1 MPHLGTRAAQV
12 IAAPQE
18 AWRSD
23 TAQRKRAY
31 ARRRGIDITKLKTV
45 KQLDQALEKVIGD
58 RDFLPSRWLRRAAN
72 AAEAVARV
80 RTPAD
85 FGTGFLVTPWLLM
98 TNHHVLDSVS
108 VAEVSTVTFRYEE
121 DDNEE
126 LHDTV
131 RLALQPERC
140 FVTSPIAELD
150 LTLVAVAPTPD
161 GEPPGKTFGHI
172 VAPGPTGKVLLG
184 QPVNILQHPD
194 GRPREIAVRNNLL
207 LSVDD
212 DAHPDLRH
220 RHRARLLRLAGA
232 QRPVGA
238 GRPAPQLQ
246 DRGRR
251 RRQRRDPG
259 LRDRR
264 PHPHAGRRSGRAR
277 CGRHATRRRCSVS
290 SSIWGRSKGRGSAV
304 RRGGPRKLAAMP
316 ATSYRLLSTV
326 RSPQDLRGMAPDQ
339 LEELAE
345 EIRRFLVDNVS
356 QTGGHLGPNLGV
368 VELTIALHRVFES
381 PRDPMIFD
389 TGHQSYVHK
398 ILTGRQDRFPTLRQ
412 RGGLSGYPS
421 PAESEHDWVGNSHA
435 STALSYADGLAKA
448 LRQQGR
454 PGTVVAFVGD
464 GSLTGGMAW
473 EALNNITAAGDLP
486 LVIVVNDNGRSYTPT
501 VGGLANHL
509 SGLRTNPRYEQILDV
524 VRRGVSRAPLV
535 GGTAYDLLHGIKIGL
550 KDVLAPQGMFSDL
563 GLKYVGPI
571 DGHDIAAVERAL
583 HQAKQFGGPVLVHC
597 VTRKGNGFKAAEDH
611 EEDRFHA
618 VGKIDAVTGASLSS
632 GGGQT
637 WTDVFS
643 EELLR
648 LGSTD
653 ERVVA
658 ITAAMLYPTGLHRFA
673 TAFPDRCFDVGI
685 AEQHAVTSAAGMALG
700 GLHPVV
706 AIYSTFLNRA
716 FDQLLMD
723 VALHRCGVTFVLDRA
738 GITGTRRSESPRHV
752 GLLDPP
758 ARPGPA
764 PGGPPRR
771 HPTTGGTGPVAADR
785 RRALGAAILQGPGA
799 GRPARRGDPGRSG
812 RPGREP
818 RIPGCSSWP
827 SARWRRS
834 AWPSASGSPTRG
846 SG

>member
-1 MPHLGTRAAQV
+1 
-12 IAAPQE
+12 
-18 AWRSD
+18 
-23 TAQRKRAY
+23 
-31 ARRRGIDITKLKTV
+31 
-45 KQLDQALEKVIGD
+45 
-58 RDFLPSRWLRRAAN
+58 
-72 AAEAVARV
+72 
-80 RTPAD
+80 
-85 FGTGFLVTPWLLM
+85 
-98 TNHHVLDSVS
+98 
-108 VAEVSTVTFRYEE
+108 
-121 DDNEE
+121 
-126 LHDTV
+126 
-131 RLALQPERC
+131 
-140 FVTSPIAELD
+140 
-150 LTLVAVAPTPD
+150 
-161 GEPPGKTFGHI
+161 
-172 VAPGPTGKVLLG
+172 
-184 QPVNILQHPD
+184 
-194 GRPREIAVRNNLL
+194 
-207 LSVDD
+207 
-212 DAHPDLRH
+212 
-220 RHRARLLRLAGA
+220 
-232 QRPVGA
+232 
-238 GRPAPQLQ
+238 
-246 DRGRR
+246 
-251 RRQRRDPG
+251 
-259 LRDRR
+259 
-264 PHPHAGRRSGRAR
+264 
-277 CGRHATRRRCSVS
+277 
-290 SSIWGRSKGRGSAV
+290 
-304 RRGGPRKLAAMP
+304 
-316 ATSYRLLSTV
+316 
-326 RSPQDLRGMAPDQ
+326 MAPEQ

-345 EIRRFLVDNVS
+345 EIRHFLVDNVS

-706 AIYSTFLNRA
+706 AIYSTFLSRA

-738 GITGTRRSESPRHV
+738 GITGPDGASHHGMWDSSILQLVPGLHLAAPRDGTRLREALARSLQIDDAPSVLRFSKDQVPADLPAAATRDGLDILVETPDPRVLVVAFGPLAAVGVAVGERLADQGIGVRVVDPVWALPVNPALVTLAAEHELVITLEDGGIVGGCGARLAQEMRLAEVWTPIREFGLPQQFIDHGSRAELLVEAGLTPQEIARYAVEAIVRADLPLEQVSEQSESE
-752 GLLDPP
+752 
-758 ARPGPA
+758 A
-764 PGGPPRR
+764 
-771 HPTTGGTGPVAADR
+771 
-785 RRALGAAILQGPGA
+785 
-799 GRPARRGDPGRSG
+799 
-812 RPGREP
+812 
-818 RIPGCSSWP
+818 
-827 SARWRRS
+827 
-834 AWPSASGSPTRG
+834 
-846 SG
+846 